1 MIQQSLL
8 RLWFVAMALL
18 PCVFST
24 AQAQEAYFV
33 DDEECGC
40 ELFFIEGIQT
50 TRGHDGLFGFRLADG
65 TEIVPPTY
73 KYVDRFHNGYC
84 RVYLD
89 EGQCGM
95 IDRTGALVVPC
106 IYDGMEY
113 PSEGR
118 IAVFRSSH
126 VGYCNLQGH
135 EVIPAT
141 FAQGANFSCGRAAVQ
156 LPSGHCAFIDTLG
169 RQLFGRTFDNVRPYH
184 HGYAAVLLS
193 GLWGMIDTAG
203 NTALPTA
210 FPAITENTG
219 TLFLAGSMGHMAV
232 YKTGTRI
239 TKLTDTVYSGTL
251 GFSEGLISV
260 VRGGHF
266 GFVDSTG
273 REVVPCIYDETSLFA
288 EGRIMVRI
296 ADRYGIVDT
305 AGRIIL
311 PLEYQRGPS
320 RGNPYTY
327 HNHRALVARDGLL
340 SFVDLDG
347 NPILPFSLQDAY
359 AFSDGL
365 AAVRFGGAWGYIN
378 TDGDIYIPFVF
389 DIASP
394 YSYGRAEVV
403 YNGHVS
409 KVDLKGRCVKNCNG
423 IIAWREFNE

>member
-1 MIQQSLL
+1 M
-8 RLWFVAMALL
+8 VMAFL
-18 PCVFST
+18 PCLCTV
-24 AQAQEAYFV
+24 ALAQEAYYV

-40 ELFFIEGIQT
+40 ELFFVDGIQT

-95 IDRTGALVVPC
+95 IDRSGAIVVPP

-118 IAVFRSSH
+118 IAVFRSMR
-126 VGYCNLQGH
+126 VGYCDLYGR

-141 FAQGANFSCGRAAVQ
+141 FSQGASFSCGRAAVQ
-156 LPSGHCAFIDTLG
+156 LTDGRCAYIDTLG
-169 RQLFGRTFDNVRPYH
+169 RQLFGRTFGNVRPFH
-184 HGYAAVLLS
+184 NGYAAVLDS
-193 GLWGMIDTAG
+193 GLWGMIATDG
-203 NTALPTA
+203 SIVLPIS

-219 TLFLAGSMGHMAV
+219 RLFLAGTLGHMAV
-232 YKTGTRI
+232 YKVAEWPSDEVGKSTQP
-239 TKLTDTVYSGTL
+239 LQVTDAVYSGTL
-251 GFSEGLISV
+251 GYSEGLLSV
-260 VRGGHF
+260 VRDGLY

-273 REVVPCIYDETSLFA
+273 REVVPCIYDETALFA
-288 EGRIMVRI
+288 EGRTMVRRG
-296 ADRYGIVDT
+296 DRYGIVDT
-305 AGRIIL
+305 AGRFII
-311 PLEYQRGPS
+311 PLEYDRGPS
-320 RGNPYTY
+320 RGAPYTY
-327 HNHRALVARDGLL
+327 HNHRALVSRDGHV

-347 NPILPFSLQDAY
+347 NLILPFSLDDAY

-365 AAVRFGGAWGYIN
+365 AAVKFGGAWGYIN
-378 TDGDIYIPFVF
+378 TDGEIYMPFVF

-423 IIAWREFNE
+423 VIAWREFNE